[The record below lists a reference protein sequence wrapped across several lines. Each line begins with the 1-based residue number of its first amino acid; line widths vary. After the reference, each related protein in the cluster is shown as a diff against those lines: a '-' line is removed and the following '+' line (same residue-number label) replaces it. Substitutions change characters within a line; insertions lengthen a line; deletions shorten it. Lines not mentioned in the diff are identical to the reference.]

1 MAVDISGGT
10 IIAKG
15 GSKASAFGSNG
26 NGYNTQKGKYFAATI
41 TGGSILF
48 AAGDSVTNLGTF
60 QVDPTDAAHNK
71 VSPTAA
77 TMGTLKNK
85 QLDLGK
91 SQAVVKGL
99 SSNYGMNDVTAIS
112 LDDEFGNGKK
122 EVLFCPWLPTG
133 TTLVRVDASVQSQS
147 VPYTGSAVSGKTGT
161 LYPAC
166 KLTLSPYGTGTDGH
180 ALALFGQGVEAIQP
194 AIVTGQVVERYTAS
208 PNPYSEQVMDASG
221 KLSPNVTVNDAR
233 LTDAQGNWIYSGDTD
248 GATVTLFAQWTRKP
262 YTIHFE
268 GGEGATGHMDDAL
281 FDIDVAG
288 QLPANRFNKPGYTF
302 AGWAPSASVGGAISD
317 GAWVTNLCAKDVDG
331 NILLDANGSPMGL
344 TLTARWIDNSVSA
357 HDVAVT
363 VGIDNS
369 AAKGFASRLTLV
381 DGETSFAP
389 FEEKTDASGA
399 TYYALKR
406 EGALPAGTYML
417 MLDGKDT
424 GKTVEVG
431 DDADVVSLNL
441 YSLATSCDS
450 KLAGV
455 DVQPS
460 CPIAAG
466 TDTVY
471 LEESYVTLAA
481 RKTAR
486 GYAFD
491 QWTSPDGTAHFAE
504 SSSETSNPT
513 TVFVDRALSMY
524 ATSRPIDYCIRFDP
538 NADDATGTMEE
549 QTLAYDTEADLFTC
563 DFARTGYVF
572 AGWNTKPD
580 GSGDTFA
587 DGATVKNLMDSEGT
601 LTLFAQWKP
610 IAYFVHF
617 DGNLADGPAMQSVE
631 ATYGQAFYLPENT
644 FVFHNDGLA
653 DSTFIGWNT
662 QRDGSGDT
670 YEDAQQVINL
680 CSEQGASIT
689 LYAQWR
695 DPEPTPT
702 PAPEP
707 KPSPGTDQKVPQQSD
722 TKKSKT
728 RRGDNLPGTGDGLP
742 LWIAIGVLGVAAI
755 ALGVFC
761 MRRCAR

>member
-248 GATVTLFAQWTRKP
+248 GATVTLYAQWTRKP

-481 RKTAR
+481 RGTAR

>member
-1 MAVDISGGT
+1 
-10 IIAKG
+10 
-15 GSKASAFGSNG
+15 
-26 NGYNTQKGKYFAATI
+26 
-41 TGGSILF
+41 
-48 AAGDSVTNLGTF
+48 
-60 QVDPTDAAHNK
+60 
-71 VSPTAA
+71 
-77 TMGTLKNK
+77 
-85 QLDLGK
+85 
-91 SQAVVKGL
+91 
-99 SSNYGMNDVTAIS
+99 MNDVTAIS

-248 GATVTLFAQWTRKP
+248 GATVTLYAQWTRKP

-431 DDADVVSLNL
+431 DDADVASLNL

-460 CPIAAG
+460 WPIAAG

-481 RKTAR
+481 RGTAR

>member
-1 MAVDISGGT
+1 
-10 IIAKG
+10 
-15 GSKASAFGSNG
+15 
-26 NGYNTQKGKYFAATI
+26 
-41 TGGSILF
+41 
-48 AAGDSVTNLGTF
+48 
-60 QVDPTDAAHNK
+60 
-71 VSPTAA
+71 
-77 TMGTLKNK
+77 
-85 QLDLGK
+85 
-91 SQAVVKGL
+91 
-99 SSNYGMNDVTAIS
+99 MNDVTAIS

-248 GATVTLFAQWTRKP
+248 GATVTLYAQWTRKP

-481 RKTAR
+481 RETAR

>member
-1 MAVDISGGT
+1 
-10 IIAKG
+10 
-15 GSKASAFGSNG
+15 
-26 NGYNTQKGKYFAATI
+26 
-41 TGGSILF
+41 
-48 AAGDSVTNLGTF
+48 
-60 QVDPTDAAHNK
+60 
-71 VSPTAA
+71 
-77 TMGTLKNK
+77 
-85 QLDLGK
+85 
-91 SQAVVKGL
+91 
-99 SSNYGMNDVTAIS
+99 
-112 LDDEFGNGKK
+112 
-122 EVLFCPWLPTG
+122 
-133 TTLVRVDASVQSQS
+133 
-147 VPYTGSAVSGKTGT
+147 
-161 LYPAC
+161 
-166 KLTLSPYGTGTDGH
+166 
-180 ALALFGQGVEAIQP
+180 
-194 AIVTGQVVERYTAS
+194 
-208 PNPYSEQVMDASG
+208 
-221 KLSPNVTVNDAR
+221 
-233 LTDAQGNWIYSGDTD
+233 
-248 GATVTLFAQWTRKP
+248 
-262 YTIHFE
+262 
-268 GGEGATGHMDDAL
+268 MDDAL

-302 AGWAPSASVGGAISD
+302 AGWAPSASVGDAISD

-331 NILLDANGSPMGL
+331 NILLDVNGSPMGL
-344 TLTARWIDNSVSA
+344 TLTARWIDNNVSA

-389 FEEKTDASGA
+389 FEEKADTSGA

-460 CPIAAG
+460 WPIAAG

-471 LEESYVTLAA
+471 LEGSYVTLAA
-481 RKTAR
+481 RGTAR

-572 AGWNTKPD
+572 ASWNTKPD

-610 IAYFVHF
+610 ITYFVHF
-617 DGNLADGPAMQSVE
+617 DGNLADGPAMQSIE
-631 ATYGQAFYLPENT
+631 ATYEQAFYLPENT

-680 CSEQGASIT
+680 CSEQGTSIT

-695 DPEPTPT
+695 DPKPAPA

-707 KPSPGTDQKVPQQSD
+707 KPDPEPTPGTSGGTDQKTPQRPNG
-722 TKKSKT
+722 TKSK
-728 RRGDNLPGTGDGLP
+728 GHSSGLPGTGDGSP
-742 LWIAIGVLGVAAI
+742 LWIAIG
-755 ALGVFC
+755 ALGIAAVSLGASC
-761 MRRCAR
+761 MKRGAR

>member
-1 MAVDISGGT
+1 
-10 IIAKG
+10 
-15 GSKASAFGSNG
+15 
-26 NGYNTQKGKYFAATI
+26 
-41 TGGSILF
+41 
-48 AAGDSVTNLGTF
+48 
-60 QVDPTDAAHNK
+60 
-71 VSPTAA
+71 
-77 TMGTLKNK
+77 MGTLKNK

-147 VPYTGSAVSGKTGT
+147 VPYTDSAVSGKTGT

-248 GATVTLFAQWTRKP
+248 GATVTLYAQWTRKP

-317 GAWVTNLCAKDVDG
+317 GAWVTNLCAKNVDG

-431 DDADVVSLNL
+431 DDADVASLNL

-460 CPIAAG
+460 WPIAAG

-481 RKTAR
+481 RGTAR

>member
-1 MAVDISGGT
+1 
-10 IIAKG
+10 
-15 GSKASAFGSNG
+15 
-26 NGYNTQKGKYFAATI
+26 
-41 TGGSILF
+41 
-48 AAGDSVTNLGTF
+48 
-60 QVDPTDAAHNK
+60 
-71 VSPTAA
+71 
-77 TMGTLKNK
+77 
-85 QLDLGK
+85 
-91 SQAVVKGL
+91 
-99 SSNYGMNDVTAIS
+99 
-112 LDDEFGNGKK
+112 
-122 EVLFCPWLPTG
+122 
-133 TTLVRVDASVQSQS
+133 
-147 VPYTGSAVSGKTGT
+147 
-161 LYPAC
+161 
-166 KLTLSPYGTGTDGH
+166 
-180 ALALFGQGVEAIQP
+180 
-194 AIVTGQVVERYTAS
+194 
-208 PNPYSEQVMDASG
+208 
-221 KLSPNVTVNDAR
+221 
-233 LTDAQGNWIYSGDTD
+233 
-248 GATVTLFAQWTRKP
+248 
-262 YTIHFE
+262 
-268 GGEGATGHMDDAL
+268 MDDAL

-431 DDADVVSLNL
+431 DDADVASLNL

-460 CPIAAG
+460 WPIAAG

-481 RKTAR
+481 RGTAR

>member
-147 VPYTGSAVSGKTGT
+147 VPYTDSAVSGKTGT

-248 GATVTLFAQWTRKP
+248 GATVTLYAQWTRKP

-431 DDADVVSLNL
+431 DDADVASLNL

-460 CPIAAG
+460 WPIAAG

-481 RKTAR
+481 RGTAR